1 MTLNSDDLIGRQK
14 RQMVNLVILVSVEV
28 LMRVENLLRRVLLS
42 DGH

>member
-14 RQMVNLVILVSVEV
+14 RQMVNLVILVSVEL